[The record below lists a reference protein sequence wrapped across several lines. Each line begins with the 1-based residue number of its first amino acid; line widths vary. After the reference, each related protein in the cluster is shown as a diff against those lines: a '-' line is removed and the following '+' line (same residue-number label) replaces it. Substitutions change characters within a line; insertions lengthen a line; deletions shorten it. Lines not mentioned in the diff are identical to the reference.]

1 SSLLR
6 LGRLTSRR
14 SRLGKRR
21 AADYGSTFRYDVPG
35 STPYTIVGGGSGS
48 AGTELCPSAYRATGL
63 HAIRLRLEACR
74 RTIQETQS
82 PPHRMFFARTLNT
95 APRDAASNPPGRA
108 ARFGHAR

>member
-1 SSLLR
+1 MEAPFDTTFLVRRHTQLL
-6 LGRLTSRR
+6 
-14 SRLGKRR
+14 
-21 AADYGSTFRYDVPG
+21 
-35 STPYTIVGGGSGS
+35 GGGSGS

-95 APRDAASNPPGRA
+95 APRDAASNPSRSRSTTPARPSLIGRGCCAVPNA
-108 ARFGHAR
+108 ASGILISW